1 MVPIMSLG
9 GLMVPTGGINGA
21 NHTLGGLM
29 VPTGGINGANH
40 VSGRSNGTNWW
51 NQWCQSCLWEV

>member
-1 MVPIMSLG
+1 
-9 GLMVPTGGINGA
+9 MVPTGGINGA